1 MTIRCCEF
9 HLPTSWCSASSSTTT
24 IASLL
29 EEQID
34 ALARGAKAA

>member
-1 MTIRCCEF
+1 MYLLVLRELVN
-9 HLPTSWCSASSSTTT
+9 HYE